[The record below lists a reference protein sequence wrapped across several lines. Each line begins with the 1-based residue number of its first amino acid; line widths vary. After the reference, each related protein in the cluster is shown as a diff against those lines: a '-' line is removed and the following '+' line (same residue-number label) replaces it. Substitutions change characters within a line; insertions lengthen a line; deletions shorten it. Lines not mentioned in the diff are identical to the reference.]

1 MSHCCFCDESAAN
14 FLQLKFDEIFVDIV
28 PLVLQCQ
35 KKYLNDHA
43 KLCSVECM
51 SFVKHHEIR

>member
-1 MSHCCFCDESAAN
+1 MSHCCFCDESAVN

-35 KKYLNDHA
+35 KNYLNDHA

-51 SFVKHHEIR
+51 SL